1 MKNIIKV
8 NSRFIFTPEHLE
20 TNLSFF
26 ENHKKVA
33 PSLFDNSEFKTLKI
47 KQKNNQ
53 SYQIVDANLINR
65 LSSGTKQTVRASGL
79 NLSKEDLNRD
89 IVEVGVRLDK
99 LPIVVETTLD
109 GRYNI
114 IDGVTKDLIYDQI
127 GIKNRIVMVI
137 SIDEKEKQTY
147 GNRLNAGELWITAGG
162 LTSEADLEKLIKDMI
177 DNDLFDDGISQ
188 DSIRNE
194 IEKALGN
201 STKFSNQK
209 RDMISWRMYHHYQ
222 ELKGGEN
229 PVVFDNA
236 SAVSVWLNDN
246 MYVDTDEIVYVPYA
260 SSSPKKAISALA
272 LTAEQNPNKEIR
284 LVVYVSKFDS
294 YDLVEKYISSC
305 EHFKQDF
312 YDVLTNIG
320 QQYFDSPTISK
331 NSRIKLYGFIPA
343 GLSGICPDMDKIIKP
358 NKLMTLNSYQNG
370 KLSNALNIDNEDEY
384 GEAA

>member
-65 LSSGTKQTVRASGL
+65 LSSGTKQIVRASGL

-99 LPIVVETTLD
+99 LPIVVETTSD

-177 DNDLFDDGISQ
+177 NNDLFDDGISQ

-246 MYVDTDEIVYVPYA
+246 MYVDTDEVVYVPYA
-260 SSSPKKAISALA
+260 SSSPKKAIAALA
-272 LTAEQNPNKEIR
+272 STAEQNPNKEIR

-358 NKLMTLNSYQNG
+358 NKLMTLNSYQND